1 MGKRVKELRLGED
14 TLMVSVRRKNGLRI
28 VRGETIL
35 HAGDH
40 VTIFAENPKADFI
53 EKYLNG
59 TLEDLD
65 VPEQSL
71 VSHREVEIPPESAAN
86 QKKIRELNFPEDC
99 VLVKI
104 IRDRRIIL
112 PRGETVL
119 QSGDTV
125 EIFGID
131 QKLNEAV
138 SCLTAREQ
146 QDS

>member
-1 MGKRVKELRLGED
+1 
-14 TLMVSVRRKNGLRI
+14 
-28 VRGETIL
+28 
-35 HAGDH
+35 
-40 VTIFAENPKADFI
+40 
-53 EKYLNG
+53 
-59 TLEDLD
+59 
-65 VPEQSL
+65 
-71 VSHREVEIPPESAAN
+71 
-86 QKKIRELNFPEDC
+86 LNFPEDC

-119 QSGDTV
+119 QSGDKV

-146 QDS
+146 QNS

>member
-1 MGKRVKELRLGED
+1 M
-14 TLMVSVRRKNGLRI
+14 
-28 VRGETIL
+28 
-35 HAGDH
+35 
-40 VTIFAENPKADFI
+40 
-53 EKYLNG
+53 
-59 TLEDLD
+59 
-65 VPEQSL
+65 
-71 VSHREVEIPPESAAN
+71 
-86 QKKIRELNFPEDC
+86 NFPEDC

-138 SCLTAREQ
+138 SCLTDRKQ
-146 QDS
+146 KDS